1 MSPARTWLAVV
12 VTLLASGGGCKKT
25 QPIAERDAEK
35 IFATQCSKCHGPDGS
50 GVPEQKK
57 KLGVRDLTDAAWQ
70 KTVADAQLIQ
80 SITRGKK
87 NMPSWGHALDEEQIA
102 ALVKKVR
109 SLAKSPQ

>member
-12 VTLLASGGGCKKT
+12 VALLACAGGCKKT

-57 KLGVRDLTDAAWQ
+57 KLGVRDLIDAAWQ
-70 KTVADAQLIQ
+70 KTVANAQLIE

-87 NMPSWGHALDEEQIA
+87 NMPSWGRVLDREQIV
-102 ALVKKVR
+102 ALVNKVR
-109 SLAKSPQ
+109 SLAKTGR